1 MGRILLTSEMSEEYI
16 FAEIRSVFN
25 TPMGGKMDFQ
35 FEILQSTGG
44 KTKTLVCPALSST
57 YKWTA
62 GSLAP
67 KNVKTPIYISL
78 QQSLLRLV
86 CVLL

>member
-1 MGRILLTSEMSEEYI
+1 MGRIRLTSEMSEEDI

-44 KTKTLVCPALSST
+44 KIKTLV
-57 YKWTA
+57 
-62 GSLAP
+62 
-67 KNVKTPIYISL
+67 
-78 QQSLLRLV
+78 Q
-86 CVLL
+86 